1 MFIAAKS
8 NAGRDTAAR
17 RRAFT
22 LVELLVVMAI
32 ISVLIGLLMPAVNS
46 AREAGRRTS
55 CSNNTRQVALAT
67 LNFQSAYDYFPP
79 SRTLAFLDANGNPLP
94 NATGATKAA
103 SGGAWGTFARI
114 LPFMEEGTLYKTI
127 DFAHANGSQLL
138 PGSTV
143 PLEEVR
149 IGSYI
154 CPSEQNDILSANNA
168 SYIANYAVN
177 MGTWFMYDPL
187 TNTGGNGAFYCN
199 AQLKPGSFSDGLS
212 KTLMISEV
220 KAFTSAVTGTTYT
233 NANMPAMPTTP
244 VPYIDGTSVTG
255 AQQVAGLLPSGA
267 PGTAPFTKLGP
278 QLQQNE
284 GHVEWGSGRS
294 LEVGFTTTFTPNT
307 VVPFTDSND
316 ITYDID
322 WNNATEGSLTAPT
335 FGPITARSYH
345 VNGVNSA
352 YMDGSV
358 HFVANQVDWATWQSL
373 STRAGG
379 EIILNANLIPAAGE
393 TQGD

>member
-1 MFIAAKS
+1 MLIAARFTS
-8 NAGRDTAAR
+8 SR
-17 RRAFT
+17 RQAFT

-32 ISVLIGLLMPAVNS
+32 ISVLTALLLPAVQS
-46 AREAGRRTS
+46 AREAARRTS
-55 CSNNTRQVALAT
+55 CSNNSRQIALAT

-79 SRTLAFLDANGNPLP
+79 SRTLAFLDSNGKTLAS
-94 NATGATKAA
+94 ATGAAKAA

-114 LPFMEEGTLYKTI
+114 LPYMEEGSLYKAI

-138 PGSTV
+138 PGSSV

-149 IGSYI
+149 IGSYV
-154 CPSEQNDILSANNA
+154 CPSEQNDILSVNNA
-168 SYIANYAVN
+168 SYIGNYAVN
-177 MGTWFMYDPL
+177 MGTWFMYDPI

-199 AQLKPGSFSDGLS
+199 SQLKPGSFSDGMS

-220 KAFTSAVTGTTYT
+220 KAFTAAVTGTTYT
-233 NANMPAMPTTP
+233 NATMPAMPTTP
-244 VPYIDGTSVTG
+244 VPFVDGTSVTG
-255 AQQVAGLLPSGA
+255 AQQVAGLLPAGGS
-267 PGTAPFTKLGP
+267 PGTSPFSKLGP
-278 QLQQNE
+278 ALQQNE

-307 VVPFTDSND
+307 NVPYTDANGV
-316 ITYDID
+316 TYDID
-322 WNNATEGSLTAPT
+322 WNNATEGSLTSPT

-345 VNGVNSA
+345 VNGVNAA

-379 EIILNANLIPAAGE
+379 EIILNANLLPAQGE